1 MPTKKTP
8 AKKAAAKKPAAKKPA
23 AKKAAAKKPAAKKQP
38 AAKKTAAKKQPAAK
52 PPATKK
58 TASKPRSTASA
69 AASPFAGKTVVLTG
83 TFATMKRA
91 DATTL
96 LTSLGVKV
104 AGSVSKATDLL
115 IHGED
120 AGSKITKARALGV
133 AIMSEAEM
141 VAALGS
147 SSAPP
152 AALAGATEK
161 LAAKRAASDDRLGPM
176 RATIAA
182 AEEPAIAR
190 LGFPIPH
197 LLLAYLRVLA
207 QRPDVFVVDQHLG
220 APTSS
225 RTLLRLH
232 GAVPPEV
239 LALASH
245 IGSLEFTWVFD
256 SDKDGREGFSKG
268 YKGGRLC
275 FPGFESFRFWK
286 RPAEWDWV
294 DFDSQAMFDDLV
306 AEGSTMLSYDPGQ
319 DPTEASLVFDDSNDV
334 ERYPVGTVS
343 QYLTR
348 GAKLGFVWY
357 WPRADYW
364 EARDFTQRLFDAS
377 LPRTTPAAEVV
388 AALVDK
394 GLPQAEAA
402 GMVAWLGEDAVILLP
417 KTGKPAPRAQRSRR

>member
-1 MPTKKTP
+1 MPTTKRPAQKAAETKKTG
-8 AKKAAAKKPAAKKPA
+8 AKTAAAG
-23 AKKAAAKKPAAKKQP
+23 KQP
-38 AAKKTAAKKQPAAK
+38 ATKQPATK
-52 PPATKK
+52 QPATKK
-58 TASKPRSTASA
+58 PPAAKEQAASAKSATAKRSPAAAA

-91 DATTL
+91 DATTML
-96 LTSLGVKV
+96 GSLGAKV

-141 VAALGS
+141 VAALAGS
-147 SSAPP
+147 AAPP
-152 AALAGATEK
+152 AELAGASEK
-161 LAAKRAASDDRLGPM
+161 IAAKQAASDDRLASV

-182 AEEPAIAR
+182 VEEPQIAR

-207 QRPDVFVVDQHLG
+207 QRPDVFVVDHRLG
-220 APTSS
+220 APTST
-225 RTLLRLH
+225 RALLRLH
-232 GAVPPEV
+232 GQLPPEV

-256 SDKDGREGFSKG
+256 ADKDERDGFSKG
-268 YKGGRLC
+268 YRGGRLC
-275 FPGFESFRFWK
+275 FPGFENFRWWK

-294 DFDSQAMFDDLV
+294 HFDSQAMFDDLV

-319 DPTEASLVFDDSNDV
+319 PPTEASLVFDDANDV
-334 ERYPVGTVS
+334 ERYPVGPVS
-343 QYLTR
+343 HYLTR

-357 WPRADYW
+357 WPRADSW

-388 AALVDK
+388 AALVAK
-394 GLPQAEAA
+394 GLSEAEAA

-417 KTGKPAPRAQRSRR
+417 KAGEPAARAKRARR